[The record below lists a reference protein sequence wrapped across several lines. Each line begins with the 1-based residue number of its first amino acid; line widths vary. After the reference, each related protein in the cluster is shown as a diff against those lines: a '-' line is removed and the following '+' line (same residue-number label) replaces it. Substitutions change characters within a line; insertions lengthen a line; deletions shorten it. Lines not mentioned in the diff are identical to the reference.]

1 MADGL
6 TTGELCCKAASV
18 KRTDDCKL
26 VTLCPVGIVAS
37 SPKWVRVKLLA
48 RRRLTAAL
56 TLAKVGEAGWVWM
69 VCSNVHELPMQRISV
84 SLTAMTGG
92 ER

>member
-1 MADGL
+1 M
-6 TTGELCCKAASV
+6 
-18 KRTDDCKL
+18 
-26 VTLCPVGIVAS
+26 PIVGIVAS

-48 RRRLTAAL
+48 RRRLTVATA
-56 TLAKVGEAGWVWM
+56 LAKVVAAGRVWM
-69 VCSNVHELPMQRISV
+69 VCGNAHELPMQRISV